1 MDIKELAKRVTS
13 IEDIEAI
20 KQMHHKYVLC
30 LDNLE
35 FARTLASKPDLYP

>member
-1 MDIKELAKRVTS
+1 MDINELAKRVTA
-13 IEDIEAI
+13 IEDVEAI
-20 KQMHHKYVLC
+20 KQMHREYMLC